1 MKNLLTDEIW
11 KDIKGYEGL
20 YQASTLGEIRRI
32 ESVVVD
38 KNKKR
43 IRTFKNK
50 KIKQILRKDGY
61 YFVNLSK
68 NGKVKTAKVHR
79 LIAETFLKND
89 VNYNIINHKDGNK
102 INNNVTN
109 LEWCTCSHNT
119 KEAYR
124 LGLRKPN
131 ILKEA
136 LNGRS
141 KPVLQYDTSKNF
153 IKKWSC
159 IKEASKKLKIKD
171 SNISLVC
178 KGKRKTARG
187 YIWKYERS

>member
-178 KGKRKTARG
+178 KGKRKTAG
-187 YIWKYERS
+187 GHIWKYERS

>member
-89 VNYNIINHKDGNK
+89 VNCNIINHKDGNK

-178 KGKRKTARG
+178 KGKRKTAGG

>member
-141 KPVLQYDTSKNF
+141 KPVLQYDK
-153 IKKWSC
+153 
-159 IKEASKKLKIKD
+159 
-171 SNISLVC
+171 
-178 KGKRKTARG
+178 
-187 YIWKYERS
+187 

>member
-1 MKNLLTDEIW
+1 MREIW
-11 KDIKGYEGL
+11 KDIKGYECL
-20 YQASTLGEIRRI
+20 YQASNLGKIRRT

-43 IRTFKNK
+43 TRKFKSK
-50 KIKQILRKDGY
+50 IIKQILRKDGY

-89 VNYNIINHKDGNK
+89 KNYNIINHKDGNK
-102 INNNVTN
+102 KNNNIAN
-109 LEWCTCSHNT
+109 LEWCSCSHNN

-124 LGLRKPN
+124 LGLRKPT
-131 ILKEA
+131 ILKGT
-136 LNGRS
+136 LNGSS
-141 KPVLQYDTSKNF
+141 KPILQFDTSNNF

-159 IKEASKKLKIKD
+159 IKEASKELKIKD

-178 KGKRKTARG
+178 KGKRNKAGG
-187 YIWKYERS
+187 YVWKYDEL

>member
-1 MKNLLTDEIW
+1 MKNHLIDEMW
-11 KDIKGYEGL
+11 RDIKGYEGL

-68 NGKVKTAKVHR
+68 NGKSKTAKVHR
-79 LIAETFLKND
+79 LVAETFLKKEGD
-89 VNYNIINHKDGNK
+89 YNIINHKDGNK
-102 INNNVTN
+102 TNNNVTN

-119 KEAYR
+119 REAYR
-124 LGLRKPN
+124 LGLREPN
-131 ILKEA
+131 ILKGA
-136 LNGRS
+136 LNGRA
-141 KPVLQYDTSKNF
+141 KPILQYDTSKNF

-159 IKEASKKLKIKD
+159 IKEASKELKIKD

-178 KGKRKTARG
+178 KGKRNKAGG
-187 YIWKYERS
+187 YVWKYERS

>member
-1 MKNLLTDEIW
+1 MKNHLIDEIW

-20 YQASTLGEIRRI
+20 YQASTLGEIRRT

-43 IRTFKNK
+43 IRKFKNK
-50 KIKQILRKDGY
+50 IIKQILRKDGY

-89 VNYNIINHKDGNK
+89 KNYNIINHKDGNK
-102 INNNVTN
+102 KNNNITN
-109 LEWCTCSHNT
+109 LEWCSCSHNN

-124 LGLRKPN
+124 LGLRKPT
-131 ILKEA
+131 ILKGA
-136 LNGRS
+136 LNGSS
-141 KPVLQYDTSKNF
+141 KSVLQYDTSNNF

-159 IKEASKKLKIKD
+159 IKEASKELKIKD

-178 KGKRKTARG
+178 KGKRNKAGG
-187 YIWKYERS
+187 YKWKYKD

>member
-178 KGKRKTARG
+178 KGKRKTAGG